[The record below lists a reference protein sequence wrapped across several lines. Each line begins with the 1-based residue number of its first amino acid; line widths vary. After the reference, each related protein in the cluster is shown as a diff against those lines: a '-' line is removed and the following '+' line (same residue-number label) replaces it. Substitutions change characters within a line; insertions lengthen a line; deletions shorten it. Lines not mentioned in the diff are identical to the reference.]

1 MTDNYKVALEVFEGP
16 LDLLLYLIKKEEI
29 DIYDIPIEKITRSYM
44 EYIELMKML
53 DIDIAGEFLV
63 MAATLMYIKSRM
75 LLPEDDRPVLEEEED
90 DPRFDLVRQL
100 IEYKKFKEAAE
111 KLRDKEYEQ
120 ANVFTRITG
129 KETAPSLEEGE
140 KPLDVNIFDLI
151 SAFSDVLKRVDEIS
165 LRQMFDDRF
174 TVADKIMYLS
184 ERLAREKTVKFTDL
198 FSEATTRPE
207 IIVTFLALLELIRL
221 KQAYAMQEEPFGDIL
236 VKIIEKE

>member
-29 DIYDIPIEKITRSYM
+29 DIYDIPIEKITKSYLQ
-44 EYIELMKML
+44 YIELMKML
-53 DIDIAGEFLV
+53 DIDIAGEFLI

-120 ANVFTRITG
+120 SNVFTRITG
-129 KETAPSLEEGE
+129 KETAPLEEGE

-151 SAFSDVLKRVDEIS
+151 SAFSDVLKRVDEVS

-174 TVADKIMYLS
+174 TVSDKIMYLS
-184 ERLAREKTVKFTDL
+184 ERLAREKTVKFTEL

-221 KQAYAMQEEPFGDIL
+221 KQAQAVQEEPFGDIFIKL
-236 VKIIEKE
+236 IDKS

>member
-1 MTDNYKVALEVFEGP
+1 MTDDYKVALEVFEGP

-29 DIYDIPIEKITRSYM
+29 DIYDIPIEKITKSYLG
-44 EYIELMKML
+44 YIELMKML
-53 DIDIAGEFLV
+53 DIDIAGEFLI

-75 LLPEDDRPVLEEEED
+75 LLPEDDRPVLDEEED

-120 ANVFTRITG
+120 SNVFTRITG
-129 KETAPSLEEGE
+129 KETAPLEEGE

-151 SAFSDVLKRVDEIS
+151 SAFSDVLKRVDEVS

-184 ERLAREKTVKFTDL
+184 ERLGREGTVKFTDL

-221 KQAYAMQEEPFGDIL
+221 KQAHAVQEEPFGDIFIK
-236 VKIIEKE
+236 VIEKS

>member
-1 MTDNYKVALEVFEGP
+1 MTENYKVALEVFEGP

-29 DIYDIPIEKITRSYM
+29 DIYDIPIEKITKSYLQ
-44 EYIELMKML
+44 YIELMKML
-53 DIDIAGEFLV
+53 DIDIAGEFLI

-129 KETAPSLEEGE
+129 KETAPLEEGE

-184 ERLAREKTVKFTDL
+184 ERLLREKTIKFTEL
-198 FSEATTRPE
+198 FSEATTRTE

-221 KQAYAMQEEPFGDIL
+221 KQARAVQEEPFGDIFIRI
-236 VKIIEKE
+236 VEKE

>member
-1 MTDNYKVALEVFEGP
+1 MTENYKVALEVFEGP

-29 DIYDIPIEKITRSYM
+29 DIYDIPIEKITKSYLQ
-44 EYIELMKML
+44 YIELMKML
-53 DIDIAGEFLV
+53 DIDIAGEFLI

-120 ANVFTRITG
+120 SNVFTRITG
-129 KETAPSLEEGE
+129 KETAPLEEGE

-151 SAFSDVLKRVDEIS
+151 SAFSDVLKRVDEVS

-184 ERLAREKTVKFTDL
+184 ERLAREKTVKFTEL

-221 KQAYAMQEEPFGDIL
+221 KQVCAIQEEPFGDIFIKL
-236 VKIIEKE
+236 IDKS